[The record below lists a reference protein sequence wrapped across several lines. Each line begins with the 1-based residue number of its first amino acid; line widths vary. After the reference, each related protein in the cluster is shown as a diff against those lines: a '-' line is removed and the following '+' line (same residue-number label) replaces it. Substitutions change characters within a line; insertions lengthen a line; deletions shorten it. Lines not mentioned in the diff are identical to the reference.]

1 MSSRDQRLD
10 VRQIPFWHRL
20 DAVLAAC
27 DRLDDDE
34 ALELLVDIDPWP
46 LRSYLDATRQPAAD
60 ADDRD
65 GLARP
70 VRHDGSDA
78 RAATETT
85 DSATAQCAAM
95 SATSSARSSCR

>member
-46 LRSYLDATRQPAAD
+46 LRSYLDATRQPAFTWEPLESGPDTWRVRLRRPAAVQAD
-60 ADDRD
+60 HR
-65 GLARP
+65 GK
-70 VRHDGSDA
+70 
-78 RAATETT
+78 
-85 DSATAQCAAM
+85 
-95 SATSSARSSCR
+95 